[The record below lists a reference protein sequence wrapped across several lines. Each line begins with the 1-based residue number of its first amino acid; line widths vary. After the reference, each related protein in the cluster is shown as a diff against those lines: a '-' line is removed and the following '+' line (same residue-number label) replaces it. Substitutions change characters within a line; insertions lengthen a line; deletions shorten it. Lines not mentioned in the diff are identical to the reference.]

1 MKFIIHF
8 TPEFEVLKSILS
20 TSSLR
25 IFYCK
30 EDFYLGDKR
39 ASSAVHPMVSFSEY
53 SVKTIDKKKIT
64 YGKFGIGF
72 KKDWVI
78 KNKLHPILY
87 VDNNSL
93 IANSLADLLTARRKN
108 ATTQLAPNI
117 RLAIMTIK
125 CFTKN
130 AKGYNSYFKA
140 DDFDFKSENEWR
152 YVPTKKQIDG
162 KLISQTKSKYLANPD
177 YYNNQLKDYSLKFS
191 VADIEFIFVSTEK
204 QRQTITNLFSIDTDK
219 IKISKWTTQR

>member
-1 MKFIIHF
+1 MKSIIHF
-8 TPEFEVLKSILS
+8 TSEFETLKTIICS
-20 TSSLR
+20 SSLR
-25 IFYCK
+25 LFYCK
-30 EDFYLGDKR
+30 EDFYLGNKK
-39 ASSAVHPMVSFSEY
+39 ASSAVHPMVSFSECI
-53 SVKTIDKKKIT
+53 VKTIDKKKIT

-72 KKDWVI
+72 KKAWTV
-78 KNKLHPILY
+78 KNKLHPVLY

-93 IANSLADLLTARRKN
+93 IANSLADLLVARRKN

-130 AKGYNSYFKA
+130 ANGYNSYFNV

-162 KLISQTKSKYLANPD
+162 NLISQTKSKYLENPD
-177 YYNNQLKDYSLKFS
+177 YYNNKLKEYSLKFS
-191 VADIEFIFVSTEK
+191 LEDIEYLFVSTEQ
-204 QRQTITNLFSIDTDK
+204 QRQTILKLISIDKDK